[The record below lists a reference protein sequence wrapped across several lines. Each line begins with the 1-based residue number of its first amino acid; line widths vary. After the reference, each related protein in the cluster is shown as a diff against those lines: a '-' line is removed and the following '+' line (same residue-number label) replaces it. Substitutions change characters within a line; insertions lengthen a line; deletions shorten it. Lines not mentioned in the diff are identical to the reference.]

1 VLELQLA
8 EQSVDALQSQMV
20 LVLQL
25 VQLLV
30 EQSVDALQ
38 SQTALV

>member
-1 VLELQLA
+1 LA

-38 SQTALV
+38 SQKVLV

>member
-1 VLELQLA
+1 
-8 EQSVDALQSQMV
+8 VDALQSQMV

>member
-1 VLELQLA
+1 VLELQLV

-38 SQTALV
+38 SQTVLV